1 MELVLTRI
9 AKRKTYTI
17 GKLYI
22 VEKVDEEM
30 TEQREQS
37 QARLSS
43 AESRR
48 NSNEIQYLAGEK
60 QTYFCDTLEPTALEL
75 KTTVSKEAVLRS
87 PTKTQKLKPFAIPE
101 GRYALVITWSPK
113 FFAEQ
118 SGKAERKMWLPVL
131 LGGPDFN
138 HLFKGIRIHMG
149 RSISDRLLPEGR
161 KNTAADTAGCILVG
175 RNQIVGQ
182 LLESRTWLYELKQL
196 IVAAKAR
203 DEAVWLTIK

>member
-22 VEKVDEEM
+22 VEKVDDEM

-75 KTTVSKEAVLRS
+75 KTSVSKEAVLRS
-87 PTKTQKLKPFAIPE
+87 PKKAESLKPFAIPE
-101 GRYALVITWSPK
+101 GRYAVVITWSPK
-113 FFAEQ
+113 FM
-118 SGKAERKMWLPVL
+118 MWLPLL

-149 RSISDRLLPEGR
+149 
-161 KNTAADTAGCILVG
+161 NTAKDTQGCILVG
-175 RNQIVGQ
+175 RNQLVGQ
-182 LLESRTWLYELKQL
+182 VLESRKWLYELKQL

-203 DEAVWLTIK
+203 NEPVWLTIR